1 MTHNPK
7 RAPYT
12 AQTKAQVR
20 KLREEGYSNVQITE
34 ATGVPASTIARWA
47 AEGGWRVKDLVEE
60 PAFNAPETPPLG
72 LLPGLGG
79 DSWVGSR
86 EPVSS
91 HGAGSGLHSQ
101 LSDQRDSLEPVSS
114 REGSEAGDKH
124 QSSPEPV
131 SSRDPGLDPGEAGD
145 NHRTSLEPVSS
156 RDPGPDPGEAGDKHQ
171 TTPEKNDARAQQK
184 ARQARLEHAL
194 TNAARAAEDA
204 IMRGN
209 FAAAAK
215 ATQMADTLSR
225 SLERVRVPEEEEQ
238 PDGVFY
244 SFEEIAAARAELMRR
259 LDRIAA
265 TIRPD
270 EMVEG

>member
-12 AQTKAQVR
+12 AQTKAEVR

-47 AEGGWRVKDLVEE
+47 AEGKWRVKDLAEE

-91 HGAGSGLHSQ
+91 HGAGSRLHSQ
-101 LSDQRDSLEPVSS
+101 LSDQR
-114 REGSEAGDKH
+114 A
-124 QSSPEPV
+124 SPEPV
-131 SSRDPGLDPGEAGD
+131 SSRE
-145 NHRTSLEPVSS
+145 RS
-156 RDPGPDPGEAGDKHQ
+156 EAGDKHQ

-184 ARQARLEHAL
+184 ARQARLEDAL

-244 SFEEIAAARAELMRR
+244 SFEQIAAARAELMRR

>member
-7 RAPYT
+7 RVPYT
-12 AQTKAQVR
+12 AQTKAKVR

-47 AEGGWRVKDLVEE
+47 AEGKWRVKDLVEE
-60 PAFNAPETPPLG
+60 PAFNVPETPPLG

-79 DSWVGSR
+79 ESWVGSR
-86 EPVSS
+86 DPDGS
-91 HGAGSGLHSQ
+91 HRTRSGLHSQ
-101 LSDQRDSLEPVSS
+101 LSDQRDSP
-114 REGSEAGDKH
+114 
-124 QSSPEPV
+124 
-131 SSRDPGLDPGEAGD
+131 
-145 NHRTSLEPVSS
+145 EPVSS
-156 RDPGPDPGEAGDKHQ
+156 RDPGPDPGEAGDNHQ

-184 ARQARLEHAL
+184 ARQARLEDAL
-194 TNAARAAEDA
+194 TNAARAAEEA

-244 SFEEIAAARAELMRR
+244 SFEQIAAARAELMRR

-270 EMVEG
+270 EMVDSGFE

>member
-12 AQTKAQVR
+12 AQTKAKVR

-79 DSWVGSR
+79 EGWHTEDRSFLR
-86 EPVSS
+86 RQE
-91 HGAGSGLHSQ
+91 SGPAAETRDPRLRGDERDEHTNVRP
-101 LSDQRDSLEPVSS
+101 DVAQRDRACE
-114 REGSEAGDKH
+114 E
-124 QSSPEPV
+124 Q
-131 SSRDPGLDPGEAGD
+131 
-145 NHRTSLEPVSS
+145 
-156 RDPGPDPGEAGDKHQ
+156 
-171 TTPEKNDARAQQK
+171 ARAQQK
-184 ARQARLEHAL
+184 ARQARLEEAL
-194 TNAARAAEDA
+194 TNTARAAEDA

-244 SFEEIAAARAELMRR
+244 SHEQIAAARAELMRR

>member
-12 AQTKAQVR
+12 AQTKAKVR
-20 KLREEGYSNVQITE
+20 ELREEGYSNVQITE

-47 AEGGWRVKDLVEE
+47 AEGGWRVSDLV
-60 PAFNAPETPPLG
+60 NAQVSLSPEAKSPCACVVSCMAPRSEGCRMNPPVEMETPPLG

-79 DSWVGSR
+79 ESWGKLPSPFEGEGVGVRDTMRPQAGLS
-86 EPVSS
+86 EKVS
-91 HGAGSGLHSQ
+91 
-101 LSDQRDSLEPVSS
+101 
-114 REGSEAGDKH
+114 
-124 QSSPEPV
+124 
-131 SSRDPGLDPGEAGD
+131 
-145 NHRTSLEPVSS
+145 
-156 RDPGPDPGEAGDKHQ
+156 
-171 TTPEKNDARAQQK
+171 TTPLIPNPSPNQGEKGSSQK
-184 ARQARLEHAL
+184 ARQARLEEAL

-204 IMRGN
+204 IMQGN
-209 FAAAAK
+209 FVAAAK

-244 SFEEIAAARAELMRR
+244 SFEQIADARAELLRR

-270 EMVEG
+270 EMVNSGFD

>member
-60 PAFNAPETPPLG
+60 PAFNEPETPPLG

-91 HGAGSGLHSQ
+91 HGAGSRLHSQ
-101 LSDQRDSLEPVSS
+101 LSDQR
-114 REGSEAGDKH
+114 G
-124 QSSPEPV
+124 SPE
-131 SSRDPGLDPGEAGD
+131 L
-145 NHRTSLEPVSS
+145 VSS
-156 RDPGPDPGEAGDKHQ
+156 RDPGPDPGEAGDKNQ

-184 ARQARLEHAL
+184 ARQARLEDAL

-244 SFEEIAAARAELMRR
+244 SFEQIAAARAELMRR

-270 EMVEG
+270 EMVNSGFE

>member
-12 AQTKAQVR
+12 AQTKAKVR

-34 ATGVPASTIARWA
+34 ATGVPASTLARWA

-79 DSWVGSR
+79 DSWAGSR
-86 EPVSS
+86 DPDGS
-91 HGAGSGLHSQ
+91 HRTRSGLHPQ
-101 LSDQRDSLEPVSS
+101 LSDQRD
-114 REGSEAGDKH
+114 
-124 QSSPEPV
+124 SPEPV

-145 NHRTSLEPVSS
+145 NHQTSPEHVSS
-156 RDPGPDPGEAGDKHQ
+156 RDSGLDPGEAGDKHQ

-184 ARQARLEHAL
+184 ARQARLEDAL

-244 SFEEIAAARAELMRR
+244 SFEQIAAARAELMRR

-270 EMVEG
+270 EK

>member
-12 AQTKAQVR
+12 AQTKAKVR

-60 PAFNAPETPPLG
+60 PAFTEPETPPLG

-79 DSWVGSR
+79 EAWGKLPSPSEGEGVGVRDTMRSQS
-86 EPVSS
+86 ELAEKVS
-91 HGAGSGLHSQ
+91 
-101 LSDQRDSLEPVSS
+101 
-114 REGSEAGDKH
+114 
-124 QSSPEPV
+124 
-131 SSRDPGLDPGEAGD
+131 
-145 NHRTSLEPVSS
+145 
-156 RDPGPDPGEAGDKHQ
+156 
-171 TTPEKNDARAQQK
+171 TTPLIPNPSPHQGEKGSSQK
-184 ARQARLEHAL
+184 ARQARLEEAL

-244 SFEEIAAARAELMRR
+244 SFEQIAAARAELMRR

-270 EMVEG
+270 EKEGE

>member
-12 AQTKAQVR
+12 AQTKAKVR

-91 HGAGSGLHSQ
+91 HGAGSRLHSQ
-101 LSDQRDSLEPVSS
+101 LSDQRGSLEPVSS
-114 REGSEAGDKH
+114 RERSEAGDNH
-124 QSSPEPV
+124 QTSPEPV
-131 SSRDPGLDPGEAGD
+131 SSRDPGL
-145 NHRTSLEPVSS
+145 
-156 RDPGPDPGEAGDKHQ
+156 DPGEAGDKHQ

-184 ARQARLEHAL
+184 ARQVRLEDAL

-244 SFEEIAAARAELMRR
+244 SFEQIADARAELLRR

-270 EMVEG
+270 EKVEG

>member
-1 MTHNPK
+1 MTHNPN
-7 RAPYT
+7 RAPYP
-12 AQTKAQVR
+12 AQTKAKVR

-60 PAFNAPETPPLG
+60 PAFNEPETPPLG

-79 DSWVGSR
+79 EAWGKLPSPSEGEGVGVRDTMRPQAGLSEKVSTTPLIPNPHSNNRFTGSIESSR
-86 EPVSS
+86 EP
-91 HGAGSGLHSQ
+91 HQGEKGS
-101 LSDQRDSLEPVSS
+101 P
-114 REGSEAGDKH
+114 
-124 QSSPEPV
+124 
-131 SSRDPGLDPGEAGD
+131 
-145 NHRTSLEPVSS
+145 
-156 RDPGPDPGEAGDKHQ
+156 
-171 TTPEKNDARAQQK
+171 QK
-184 ARQARLEHAL
+184 ARQARLEDAL

-225 SLERVRVPEEEEQ
+225 SLERVRFPEEEEQ

-244 SFEEIAAARAELMRR
+244 SFEQIVAARAELMRR

-270 EMVEG
+270 EKEGE

>member
-12 AQTKAQVR
+12 AQTKAKVR

-47 AEGGWRVKDLVEE
+47 AEGKWRVKDLVEE

-79 DSWVGSR
+79 EGWTTEDRSFLRRQESGPAAEALDPR
-86 EPVSS
+86 LCGDERDEHTTARPG
-91 HGAGSGLHSQ
+91 GA
-101 LSDQRDSLEPVSS
+101 QRDRACERS
-114 REGSEAGDKH
+114 
-124 QSSPEPV
+124 
-131 SSRDPGLDPGEAGD
+131 
-145 NHRTSLEPVSS
+145 
-156 RDPGPDPGEAGDKHQ
+156 
-171 TTPEKNDARAQQK
+171 ARAQQK
-184 ARQARLEHAL
+184 ARQARLEDAL

-244 SFEEIAAARAELMRR
+244 SFEQIAAARAELMRR

-270 EMVEG
+270 ET